1 MVDVVLCDYV
11 MPFVVVVRRM
21 NCQDMHMVV
30 LVVVVEST
38 QLLGIHVIHSD
49 WQVEVM
55 MVPYDCG
62 IYVRLGLRHV

>member
-1 MVDVVLCDYV
+1 
-11 MPFVVVVRRM
+11 M

-30 LVVVVEST
+30 VEMVVVVEST

-55 MVPYDCG
+55 MVPCDCG